1 MDGTELLGSAGDA
14 SGGGGLIGDGGFV
27 GGGDLVKLV
36 LLGCCNAVVYNWVHN
51 KVRTRLG
58 PDVAWPPRLATFPRP
73 LVSFLRPTH

>member
-36 LLGCCNAVVYNWVHN
+36 LLGCCNAVVYNWMHN

-58 PDVAWPPRLATFPRP
+58 PDVAWPASPP
-73 LVSFLRPTH
+73 LF